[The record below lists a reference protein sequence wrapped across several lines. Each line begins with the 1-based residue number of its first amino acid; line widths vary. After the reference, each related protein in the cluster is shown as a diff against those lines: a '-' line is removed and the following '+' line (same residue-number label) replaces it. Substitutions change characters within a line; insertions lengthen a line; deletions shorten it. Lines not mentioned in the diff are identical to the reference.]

1 MLIINIIIA
10 IAGFM
15 LVLVGSSGILGL
27 YGVMPGFMGGLMMLM
42 STITMIGTV
51 FKERLTPYFEPLKK
65 NEEITWHITRRGR
78 MFPLKVLS
86 RKEGL
91 LYWKKRFF
99 ADAKGAELTSP
110 SGKPLSLSL
119 QRYGYTLDPKRS
131 GYFSKLKKDKKLK
144 DGDEYDEA
152 LELYL
157 GPDGYT
163 SFKAKFRDKKPLPD
177 KFDIE
182 DEMRWLLDYE
192 KPVDALEYN
201 IAGEVINFRDALGF
215 MKYSYDTSAVE
226 NSIERE
232 KLDIMMRNDSYA
244 ADAAKY
250 IGIAMAAVIVIIG
263 IVILLF
269 ALQSIDLGSFFGG
282 T

>member
-1 MLIINIIIA
+1 MIMVTVVIA
-10 IAGFM
+10 IVGFM
-15 LVLVGSSGILGL
+15 LVLLGSSGILGL
-27 YGVMPGFMGGLMMLM
+27 YGVLPGFMGGLMMLM

-51 FKERLTPYFEPLKK
+51 LKERLTPYFEPLKK
-65 NEEITWHITRRGR
+65 GEEITWHITRRGR

-99 ADAKGAELTSP
+99 ADAKGSELTSP
-110 SGKPLSLSL
+110 SGRPLSISL

-157 GPDGYT
+157 GEEGYK
-163 SFKAKFRDKKPLPD
+163 SFKKKFREKKPLPD

-182 DEMRWLLDYE
+182 EEMRWLLDYQQ
-192 KPVDALEYN
+192 PADTLEYN
-201 IAGEVINFRDALGF
+201 VAGETINFRDALGF

-232 KLDIMMRNDSYA
+232 KLDIMMRNDSYG
-244 ADAAKY
+244 ADAAKF
-250 IGIAMAAVIVIIG
+250 IGIAISVVIVIVG

-269 ALQSIDLGSFFGG
+269 ALQSVDLGSFFGS
-282 T
+282 